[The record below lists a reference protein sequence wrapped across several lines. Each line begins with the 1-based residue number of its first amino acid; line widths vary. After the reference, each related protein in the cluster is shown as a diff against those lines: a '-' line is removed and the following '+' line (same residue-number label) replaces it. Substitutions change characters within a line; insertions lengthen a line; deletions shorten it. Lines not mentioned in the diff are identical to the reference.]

1 MCSGRRLFHSSYHS
15 RIYREMDEDP
25 DDLAV
30 LFFANQAAKEKQKA
44 TLPTD
49 DWVKVVEAVLK
60 RKLKCNT
67 TDDISADHGIETN
80 NESNC
85 QKSSDKIIDASSWL
99 VTTMPPTPNKQK
111 VNGIDGIMLD
121 TSDTHCSLGQYLS
134 NSN

>member
-1 MCSGRRLFHSSYHS
+1 
-15 RIYREMDEDP
+15 MDEDP
-25 DDLAV
+25 DDLAA

-60 RKLKCNT
+60 KRKLRGSNT
-67 TDDISADHGIETN
+67 TDTSSDGIDVN
-80 NESNC
+80 NDSNG
-85 QKSSDKIIDASSWL
+85 QKSSGIIDASAWL

-121 TSDTHCSLGQYLS
+121 TSDNHCSLGGSY
-134 NSN
+134 NK

>member
-1 MCSGRRLFHSSYHS
+1 
-15 RIYREMDEDP
+15 MDEDP
-25 DDLAV
+25 DDLAA

-60 RKLKCNT
+60 KRKLRGSNT
-67 TDDISADHGIETN
+67 TDTSTSDGIDVN
-80 NESNC
+80 NDRNG
-85 QKSSDKIIDASSWL
+85 QKSSGIIDASSWL

-121 TSDTHCSLGQYLS
+121 TSDNHCSLGGSY
-134 NSN
+134 NK